1 MLLKQTV
8 SPWVSEAI
16 TRPKSPL
23 LVGEWR
29 YRAVRNSDT
38 RENGGGGS
46 V

>member
-23 LVGEWR
+23 LVGDR
-29 YRAVRNSDT
+29 RHRAIRNSDT